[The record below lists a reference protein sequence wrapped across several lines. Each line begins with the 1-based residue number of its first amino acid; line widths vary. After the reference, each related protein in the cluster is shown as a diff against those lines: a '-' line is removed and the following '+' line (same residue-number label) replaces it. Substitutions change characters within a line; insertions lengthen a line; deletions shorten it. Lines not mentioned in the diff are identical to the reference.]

1 MKSERRKKQ
10 QNQFQEKQII
20 IDTKTRND
28 IAELLAI
35 AKINNQKINKIDE
48 DLNSN
53 PFTKIFKSK
62 TVKQLFRYLIS
73 FLITGLLMI
82 IVLIVFYFWVYQ
94 NENTMDRIFDIL
106 GNGFYWIIAG
116 LCYFG
121 IDYLM
126 VRKGWFNEYA
136 R

>member
-10 QNQFQEKQII
+10 QNQLQEKQII

-28 IAELLAI
+28 IAKLLAI
-35 AKINNQKINKIDE
+35 AKINNEKINKIDE

-73 FLITGLLMI
+73 FLLTGLLMI
-82 IVLIVFYFWVYQ
+82 IILVGLYFWVYQ

-106 GNGFYWIIAG
+106 GNGFYWILAG

-121 IDYLM
+121 IDYLIAK
-126 VRKGWFNEYA
+126 KGRFNEYA
-136 R
+136 K

>member
-1 MKSERRKKQ
+1 MKSERIKKQ

-28 IAELLAI
+28 IAKLLSI
-35 AKINNQKINKIDE
+35 AKINNQKINKINE

-62 TVKQLFRYLIS
+62 TVSQLFRYLIS
-73 FLITGLLMI
+73 FLVTALVMFLILVGL
-82 IVLIVFYFWVYQ
+82 YFWVYQ

-116 LCYFG
+116 LCYFSV
-121 IDYLM
+121 DYLM
-126 VRKGWFNEYA
+126 VRKGWFENA
-136 R
+136 KR

>member
-20 IDTKTRND
+20 IDTKTKND
-28 IAELLAI
+28 IAKLLAI
-35 AKINNQKINKIDE
+35 AKINNEKINKIDE

-73 FLITGLLMI
+73 FLVTALLMI
-82 IVLIVFYFWVYQ
+82 FVLVGLYFWVYQ

-116 LCYFG
+116 LCYFMVEFLYTKRG
-121 IDYLM
+121 I
-126 VRKGWFNEYA
+126 RYA
-136 R
+136 KR